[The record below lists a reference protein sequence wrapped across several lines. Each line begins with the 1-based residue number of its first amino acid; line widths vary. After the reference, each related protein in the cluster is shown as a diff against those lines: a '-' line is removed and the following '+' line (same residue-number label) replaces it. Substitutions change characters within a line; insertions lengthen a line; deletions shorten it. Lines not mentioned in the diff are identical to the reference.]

1 MQRSAAMRQ
10 TAAAPRRFK
19 FFGVGERQVRVIV
32 SDATP
37 DRCGDV
43 IEPGGIR
50 LANFRLNPVVLREH
64 DVNAP
69 IARCTEIGLQNGI
82 QGGDQLMALVEFPPA
97 GTSKRGDE
105 TLALLKAGVLSAVS
119 IGFLVIKGE
128 PIPGGFRY
136 FDTEMLEFSVVSIP
150 ANPAALVVERAWR
163 GVEHRVTHG
172 TGNVAVQL
180 ARARKIAAR
189 VRPPGSPAARASD
202 LAKAR
207 AITARI
213 RGSEPD
219 AAEAFLAQEESRRR
233 EKAAG
238 ALRVLAAAQW

>member
-1 MQRSAAMRQ
+1 MRQ
-10 TAAAPRRFK
+10 TAAARRFK

-37 DRCGDV
+37 DRYGDV

-82 QGGDQLMALVEFPPA
+82 QGGDQLVALVEFPPA

-150 ANPAALVVERAWR
+150 ANPGALVTERAWP
-163 GVEHRVTHG
+163 GVDRVTRG
-172 TGNVAVQL
+172 SGNAAAQL
-180 ARARKIAAR
+180 QRARKIAAR
-189 VRPPGSPAARASD
+189 IRPPGSRAAFLCD
-202 LAKAR
+202 LETAR
-207 AITARI
+207 KIKARI
-213 RGSEPD
+213 RGPEPD
-219 AAEAFLAQEESRRR
+219 PAEAFFALEETRRR
-233 EKAAG
+233 ESASG
-238 ALRVLAAAQW
+238 LLRVLAANQW